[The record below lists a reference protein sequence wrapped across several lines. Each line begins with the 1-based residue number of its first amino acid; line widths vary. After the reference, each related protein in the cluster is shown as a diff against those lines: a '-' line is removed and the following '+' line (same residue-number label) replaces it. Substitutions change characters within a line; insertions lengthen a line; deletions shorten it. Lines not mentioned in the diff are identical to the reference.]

1 MYIHE
6 APRLSQA
13 APEDSV
19 LERGH
24 VVTFEPG
31 IYLPGQYG
39 CRIEDMVAITPEGK
53 VHNFT
58 HSPKE
63 LIEL

>member
-6 APRLSQA
+6 APGLSQRA
-13 APEDSV
+13 LAGELLGVGDI
-19 LERGH
+19 
-24 VVTFEPG
+24 VTFEPG
-31 IYLPGQYG
+31 IYLSGKYG
-39 CRIEDMVAITPEGK
+39 CRIEDMVGITENGPY
-53 VHNFT
+53 NFT